1 MTVTSWIFQCVLNQ
15 SVIIADAETP
25 EITTGVADGIRNRLD
40 VFRNR
45 LGPHL
50 KSIQQ
55 PIDEWLGQLP
65 MSVAMV
71 CCIGLFAV
79 ALLWV
84 WTLKRDFIFRGAPG
98 AERWRDLRIWATLV
112 VIPYI
117 LVYLWWGR

>member
-1 MTVTSWIFQCVLNQ
+1 MTAPSWNLQCVLNH
-15 SVIIADAETP
+15 SVVIADAETP
-25 EITTGVADGIRNRLD
+25 EETTGVADVMRNI
-40 VFRNR
+40 

-55 PIDEWLGQLP
+55 PIDEWLGELP

-71 CCIGLFAV
+71 CCIGLFVV

-98 AERWRDLRIWATLV
+98 TERWRDLRIWATLV